1 MALRIVLIAAP
12 FCILAILAV
21 IDVFLR
27 RGGGQGL
34 GSCTALG
41 NRGLLPSQAGQPQ
54 QPARPPRGHLGGL
67 FPGTA
72 LSHGS
77 GRCSRLTDRCGTV
90 PSRGRR
96 SD

>member
-1 MALRIVLIAAP
+1 MALRIVLIATP

-41 NRGLLPSQAGQPQ
+41 NRDFLPSRAGQPQ
-54 QPARPPRGHLGGL
+54 QPARPPRGNLGGL
-67 FPGTA
+67 FHRDRSQPWERKM
-72 LSHGS
+72 LSSHGPV
-77 GRCSRLTDRCGTV
+77 RHRPV
-90 PSRGRR
+90 PGKV
-96 SD
+96 